1 MEFKPH
7 IIREIY
13 FRVLSRRPSHVPI
26 VTSNEEVHLDPD
38 VAPIANVIK
47 QRRAS
52 IYTVTSDQYQ
62 LDLQRR
68 MSRLSRQSSGRSDYA
83 GPTLTVPVISNVLD
97 AEVSAVTTAE
107 VVENSRNLNVLQTPT
122 FQVIN
127 RYDYINNTLNLKINF
142 LPYYVFLSAL
152 KFLS

>member
-1 MEFKPH
+1 M
-7 IIREIY
+7 
-13 FRVLSRRPSHVPI
+13 
-26 VTSNEEVHLDPD
+26 
-38 VAPIANVIK
+38 
-47 QRRAS
+47 
-52 IYTVTSDQYQ
+52 TSDQYQ

-127 RYDYINNTLNLKINF
+127 RYNYISKISNL
-142 LPYYVFLSAL
+142 
-152 KFLS
+152 

>member
-1 MEFKPH
+1 MIRL
-7 IIREIY
+7 IISL
-13 FRVLSRRPSHVPI
+13 RVLSRRPSHVPI
-26 VTSNEEVHLDPD
+26 VTSSEEVHLDPET
-38 VAPIANVIK
+38 APIAHVIK

-62 LDLQRR
+62 NDLQRR
-68 MSRLSRQSSGRSDYA
+68 MSRLSRQSSGRSDYG

-122 FQVIN
+122 FQVI
-127 RYDYINNTLNLKINF
+127 D
-142 LPYYVFLSAL
+142 
-152 KFLS
+152 